1 MELDADT
8 LRVKK
13 PDYEKLSS
21 LYEELEFRNLLKNLI
36 QEEKPLNS
44 NLNSTGLIISH
55 PKDLKEALE
64 KEDIKELTIYFEYDS
79 SDAQKGRI
87 ISLAIRANKQCFYI
101 PKFMILSYAK
111 ILKPYLEDDRIPI
124 VTYDAKLLYVF

>member
-1 MELDADT
+1 MAILSKNLATIFCCVEMELDADT

-36 QEEKPLNS
+36 QEEKPLTC

-55 PKDLKEALE
+55 PKDLKEVLE
-64 KEDIKELTIYFEYDS
+64 KENIKELTIYFKYDS
-79 SDAQKGRI
+79 NDAQKGRI
-87 ISLAIRANKQCFYI
+87 ISLAIMVNKQSFYI
-101 PKFMILSYAK
+101 PQVYDFHLYAK
-111 ILKPYLEDDRIPI
+111 VLNLI
-124 VTYDAKLLYVF
+124 